1 MTPADEDECRTMLTT
16 AFHIDGPS
24 AVRYPRGT
32 GPGVAVQQAL
42 LELPVGKGELRRRGK
57 DVALLAF
64 GSMLAPALEA
74 AEEIN
79 ATVAN
84 MRFVKPID
92 RELIIELAREHSLLI
107 SVEENALIGGAGSEV
122 ARVLDEIDKPLR
134 FVRMGLPDHF
144 IDHGDQALLLAEA
157 GLDKDGIL
165 RTVRAHQGST
175 LLRDQHSIQS
185 SGLTQNI

>member
-1 MTPADEDECRTMLTT
+1 VTGVQTCALPIC
-16 AFHIDGPS
+16 PS

-32 GPGVAVQQAL
+32 GPGVTPQKAL

-74 AEEIN
+74 AEEVN

-107 SVEENALIGGAGSEV
+107 SIEENALIGGAGSEV
-122 ARVLDEIDKPLR
+122 ARVLDEIDRPVR
-134 FVRMGLPDHF
+134 FLRMGLPDHF

-165 RTVRAHQGST
+165 RTLRAHQGST
-175 LLRDQHSIQS
+175 PLRDQHS
-185 SGLTQNI
+185 TQ